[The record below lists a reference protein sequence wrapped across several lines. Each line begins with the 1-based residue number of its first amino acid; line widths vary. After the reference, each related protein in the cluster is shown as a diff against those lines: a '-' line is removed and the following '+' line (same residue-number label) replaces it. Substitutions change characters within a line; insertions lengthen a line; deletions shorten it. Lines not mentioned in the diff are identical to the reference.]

1 MSDRRVASRYA
12 KSLIELAEE
21 KGILEE
27 INRDM
32 QLFLEVCEEN
42 RLFKLALK
50 NPIIKN
56 DKKLSVL
63 KSIFEKKTNKL
74 TILFF
79 ELISRKNRESILPE
93 VAEEFHKQYNLLKGV
108 VAAQV
113 VTPFPLNDALR
124 AEFRNLVKSRFNKE
138 AELSESVDESLIGGF
153 VLTVGDKQLNESLI
167 SKLRELHYDF
177 THSHKTFKKV
187 I

>member
-27 INRDM
+27 VNRDM
-32 QLFLEVCEEN
+32 ELFLEVCEEN
-42 RLFKLALK
+42 RMFKLAIK

-56 DKKLSVL
+56 DKKLSIL
-63 KSIFEKKTNKL
+63 KNVFEKKVSKL

-79 ELISRKNRESILPE
+79 ELISRKNRESMLPE
-93 VAEEFHKQYNLLKGV
+93 VAEEFHKQYNVLKGV
-108 VAAQV
+108 VAAEV
-113 VTPFPLNDALR
+113 VTTFPLDDTLR
-124 AEFRNLVKSRFNKE
+124 AEIKKLVKAQFNRE
-138 AELSESVDESLIGGF
+138 AELTEKIDESLIGGF
-153 VLTVGDKQLNESLI
+153 ILTVGDKQINESLN
-167 SKLRELHYDF
+167 SKLKELQYEFSHA
-177 THSHKTFKKV
+177 HKTFTKA